1 MLTLKGICL
10 NKLNRSNES
19 LECFDLAIKLNMN
32 CSDAYVSKGECLL
45 EQKEYSAAIDAFNAA
60 IYLDPTNKRYQELK
74 NIALDNKGILLTIFE
89 QILFKIELKWF

>member
-1 MLTLKGICL
+1 
-10 NKLNRSNES
+10 
-19 LECFDLAIKLNMN
+19 MN

-89 QILFKIELKWF
+89 QILLTILKNNFNYSIRIY